1 MDVVRRARAM
11 KEASALARAQGRLVG
26 FVPTMGA
33 LHEGHLALVR
43 QVRARADLTAVSI
56 FVNPTQFG
64 PGEDF
69 ARYPRDLARDAE
81 MLAAEGVDVLF
92 APETEEIYPPGAATV
107 VEVEGLSGRLE
118 GASRPGHFRGVATV
132 VAKLLGIVHPHVAA
146 FGQKDAQQTIVV
158 KRMVRDLMLDVEI
171 VVVPTLRDPVG
182 VALSSRNAYL
192 SPGER
197 AAASAIPRA
206 LEAARAAAAGGE
218 RRATALLE
226 IGREVLAAEPLLKLD
241 YIALVDTDRL
251 EPIERLEAESLL
263 AVAVFA
269 GKTRLIDNVVLRS

>member
-1 MDVVRRARAM
+1 
-11 KEASALARAQGRLVG
+11 
-26 FVPTMGA
+26 
-33 LHEGHLALVR
+33 
-43 QVRARADLTAVSI
+43 
-56 FVNPTQFG
+56 
-64 PGEDF
+64 
-69 ARYPRDLARDAE
+69 
-81 MLAAEGVDVLF
+81 
-92 APETEEIYPPGAATV
+92 
-107 VEVEGLSGRLE
+107 
-118 GASRPGHFRGVATV
+118 
-132 VAKLLGIVHPHVAA
+132 
-146 FGQKDAQQTIVV
+146 
-158 KRMVRDLMLDVEI
+158 MLDVEI
-171 VVVPTLRDPVG
+171 VVVPTLRDADG

>member
-1 MDVVRRARAM
+1 
-11 KEASALARAQGRLVG
+11 
-26 FVPTMGA
+26 
-33 LHEGHLALVR
+33 
-43 QVRARADLTAVSI
+43 
-56 FVNPTQFG
+56 
-64 PGEDF
+64 
-69 ARYPRDLARDAE
+69 
-81 MLAAEGVDVLF
+81 
-92 APETEEIYPPGAATV
+92 
-107 VEVEGLSGRLE
+107 
-118 GASRPGHFRGVATV
+118 
-132 VAKLLGIVHPHVAA
+132 
-146 FGQKDAQQTIVV
+146 
-158 KRMVRDLMLDVEI
+158 MVRDLMLDVEI
-171 VVVPTLRDPVG
+171 FVVPTLRDADG